1 MGMFKKKGSFSS
13 AINKA
18 VGAFKE
24 KGQGGMV
31 QHTGTPP
38 SAPIPLSQE
47 QRIADRKA
55 QLQADGTLLG
65 DTSGMKADDLNAL
78 IKRKDWEQFEKQD
91 IPYILNYADSVT
103 SGVHTDRAI
112 NQARS
117 TVDKGY
123 AIAQQTQQMQD
134 RGTGVALSDAV
145 KADRVSDMQRN
156 KTASLIDAENN
167 ARLAGKDRENA
178 LIAGSHMPG

>member
-1 MGMFKKKGSFSS
+1 MGNFVKKAAATIKKATGSS
-13 AINKA
+13 
-18 VGAFKE
+18 
-24 KGQGGMV
+24 QGGMV
-31 QHTGTPP
+31 QHTGMTP

-78 IKRKDWEQFEKQD
+78 VKRKDWEQFEKKD
-91 IPYILNYADSVT
+91 IPYILNYADSIT

-145 KADRVSDMQRN
+145 KADRASDMQRN